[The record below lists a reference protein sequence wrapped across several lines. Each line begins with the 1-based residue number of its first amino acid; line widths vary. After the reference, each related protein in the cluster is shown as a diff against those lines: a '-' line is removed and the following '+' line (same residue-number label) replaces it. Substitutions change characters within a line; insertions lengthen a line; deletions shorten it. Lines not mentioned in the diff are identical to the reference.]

1 MFSFSYFLLLIFS
14 KFITVLPIFILVNFL
29 SFFCILFLSLLAE
42 AHALIV
48 PSWEKSKKY
57 KFPFLD
63 TIAKRKLCC
72 LDIIHLQITLLCI
85 SGRFQDF
92 LCLKSC
98 NFTTMYPFY
107 TQRASQL
114 DNLQVSSLQN
124 NLRKHFF
131 FFSNILSPPSLY
143 FLLLIGFWTKC
154 YKIPLVLL
162 CQLEISVAVATSAQA
177 SLDPLRLLRSLSL
190 EGGTAPTLQPGSR
203 TCCGYKLSPW
213 MDGVCLEQLLHWVQV
228 SRREERGGT
237 PKLGDASNYVAP
249 IGVNSS
255 CSRRPE
261 V

>member
-92 LCLKSC
+92 L
-98 NFTTMYPFY
+98 F
-107 TQRASQL
+107 
-114 DNLQVSSLQN
+114 D
-124 NLRKHFF
+124 
-131 FFSNILSPPSLY
+131 
-143 FLLLIGFWTKC
+143 
-154 YKIPLVLL
+154 
-162 CQLEISVAVATSAQA
+162 
-177 SLDPLRLLRSLSL
+177 
-190 EGGTAPTLQPGSR
+190 
-203 TCCGYKLSPW
+203 
-213 MDGVCLEQLLHWVQV
+213 
-228 SRREERGGT
+228 
-237 PKLGDASNYVAP
+237 
-249 IGVNSS
+249 
-255 CSRRPE
+255 
-261 V
+261 